1 MAEINV
7 KNEVAFEREK
17 VFRVFRDK
25 LPDLLSYLPDVEDIQ
40 VLEREEIDENTIKL
54 LNLWQASYDQ
64 VPKAARGFIKP
75 EMLKWKDHATWRQD
89 EWVCEWVI
97 EPDFLSDAI
106 SCQGKNTFIDKG
118 DGKTE
123 VIISGTLEI
132 DVKKIKGVPKI
143 GSAKIGKTVEDFA
156 VPMISSNLS
165 NVVKGVESYLQ
176 SE

>member
-17 VFRVFRDK
+17 VFWAFRDK
-25 LPDLLSYLPDVEDIQ
+25 LQDLLSYLPDVEDIK

-54 LNLWQASYDQ
+54 LNLWQANYDQ

-89 EWVCEWVI
+89 EWICEWVI

-106 SCQGKNTFIDKG
+106 SCQGKNSFIDKG

-123 VIISGTLEI
+123 VIISGNLEI
-132 DVKKIKGVPKI
+132 DVKKIKGVPKL
-143 GSAKIGKTVEDFA
+143 GSGKIGKIVEDFA
-156 VPMISSNLS
+156 VPMISSNLG
-165 NVVKGVESYLQ
+165 NVVKGLESYLQ